1 MATKQTSV
9 AIKPEFLEKI
19 EKSGEKKSDVINR
32 ALDRELNGFFTEA
45 ESNHI
50 LDCLAL
56 NEGDGFNRDVARA
69 IRRKL

>member
-32 ALDRELNGFFTEA
+32 ALDKELNGFFTEA
-45 ESNHI
+45 ESDFI
-50 LDCLAL
+50 LHCIDEVKEGFDKNLAKT
-56 NEGDGFNRDVARA
+56 